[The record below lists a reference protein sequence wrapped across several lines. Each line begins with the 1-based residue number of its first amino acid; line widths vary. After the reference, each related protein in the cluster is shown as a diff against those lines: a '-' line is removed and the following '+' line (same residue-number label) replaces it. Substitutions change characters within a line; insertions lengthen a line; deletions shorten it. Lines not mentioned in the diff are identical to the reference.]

1 MSFTRMEDPTPQDLN
16 DSLVSVIKADIAD
29 AQSYHDSVIDPA
41 VKRRYEIYYADKD
54 YYTRKFP
61 QLSKY
66 SSIVSTDVTDTIE
79 WALPSLIKVFTGGDE
94 VVTVQGVSEE
104 DDKNAEIMQ
113 KLLVYQLQRQN
124 RFFPVLYNWMKDA
137 LITGMGIVKCYWE
150 RKEDVQVLEQTMN
163 YRALQDL
170 QQQKVQILSVSDPD
184 EYGLFVVQYSTP
196 YYVKNS
202 PVIENVL
209 SSELLYSSDAKTLE
223 DANFVAH
230 KKKVTLSYL
239 RERQQQG
246 VYANV
251 DKITVKNSANA
262 NIFGND
268 DQVEDV
274 IGDKYQRFTPEQ
286 EEARTEV
293 YLYECYTKL
302 DWNGDGI
309 LEDLIVTIVD
319 DTVLRV
325 EQNYMGRHPF
335 FDISPTRDP
344 HRIWTKR
351 SYADLIGE
359 LQDLKVALTRQIVH
373 NIALTNDPKMI
384 LSEDAINIDDFI
396 KGRAVIRKKANHSMS
411 DVAMSMPVNQLSP
424 YSYQMLEYIETQKE
438 NRTGI
443 TRYNQ
448 GLDSRSLNKML
459 ALDTPI
465 PLADGTYKKNED
477 IVEGDMVIGS
487 DGKPTRVLKA
497 HPIQMPKRAFKVT
510 FETGD
515 VIKAGGEHRWSVKVA
530 DKHSGHKSPDWEKL
544 PTERIFDLM
553 QTGHKVWV
561 PRVKEPDFTEKDLPV
576 DPYVFGA
583 WLGDGNSHT
592 NRFTSMD
599 SEVVEAFDKWS
610 KQFYK
615 GHIEP
620 CKQQNSGKA
629 TTYSIVNTPFRKML
643 KNLGVLKDSRYE
655 ECANNVKHIP
665 DIYLQGSFEQRLALL
680 RGLMDTDGCI
690 TRDGQAIFCNSEPAL
705 VETFIKLVHSFGLRA
720 TACWNKGVAKQ
731 FPNARPHAH
740 VTFSA
745 PFCPVTIAHKVERW
759 KTKEPIRWEQQRIVS
774 IEEIE
779 VEPMRCLT
787 VAAEDEL
794 YCCGHIM
801 TLTSNTASG
810 IQAILGQSTQRLEL
824 IARMFAET
832 GIYEMLRFLIGLN
845 QKFIDQDTVIR
856 LTNTQLSISPDDLQ
870 GNFDLVVNAGISI
883 ATKESTQMMLQQI
896 LTALMQTNAA
906 GMQVVTP
913 ENIYNLFKKW
923 IEAAGFKNYADYI
936 TDPSIIQQRT
946 ILETQMKQQVLATLP
961 PEVMQTY
968 MSTGVIPPEYLLQLP
983 PSIQA
988 LFGGITDRQNGFA
1001 VQTTAPNGYGQSG
1014 TSQIGLS
1021 SDTGVVGGL
1030 SRGDNRVPQNVPR
1043 EQGNGV
1049 PQSVGGVGGF

>member
-170 QQQKVQILSVSDPD
+170 QQQKVQILSVSEPD

-448 GLDSRSLNKML
+448 GLDSRSLNK
-459 ALDTPI
+459 
-465 PLADGTYKKNED
+465 
-477 IVEGDMVIGS
+477 
-487 DGKPTRVLKA
+487 
-497 HPIQMPKRAFKVT
+497 
-510 FETGD
+510 
-515 VIKAGGEHRWSVKVA
+515 
-530 DKHSGHKSPDWEKL
+530 
-544 PTERIFDLM
+544 
-553 QTGHKVWV
+553 
-561 PRVKEPDFTEKDLPV
+561 
-576 DPYVFGA
+576 
-583 WLGDGNSHT
+583 
-592 NRFTSMD
+592 
-599 SEVVEAFDKWS
+599 
-610 KQFYK
+610 
-615 GHIEP
+615 
-620 CKQQNSGKA
+620 
-629 TTYSIVNTPFRKML
+629 
-643 KNLGVLKDSRYE
+643 
-655 ECANNVKHIP
+655 
-665 DIYLQGSFEQRLALL
+665 
-680 RGLMDTDGCI
+680 
-690 TRDGQAIFCNSEPAL
+690 
-705 VETFIKLVHSFGLRA
+705 
-720 TACWNKGVAKQ
+720 
-731 FPNARPHAH
+731 
-740 VTFSA
+740 
-745 PFCPVTIAHKVERW
+745 
-759 KTKEPIRWEQQRIVS
+759 
-774 IEEIE
+774 
-779 VEPMRCLT
+779 
-787 VAAEDEL
+787 
-794 YCCGHIM
+794 
-801 TLTSNTASG
+801 TASG

-1049 PQSVGGVGGF
+1049 PKPTGGVGGF

>member
-1 MSFTRMEDPTPQDLN
+1 LSFTRMEDPTPQDLN

-54 YYTRKFP
+54 YYTKKFP

-448 GLDSRSLNKML
+448 GLDSRSLNKMC
-459 ALDTPI
+459 DINHMI
-465 PLADGTYKKNED
+465 PLANGKFKKLKDVVDGDVLVGQDGQPTT
-477 IVEGDMVIGS
+477 VI
-487 DGKPTRVLKA
+487 KA
-497 HPIQMPKRAFKVT
+497 HEIQLPKKAYSIKFSNG
-510 FETGD
+510 ET
-515 VIKAGGEHRWSVKVA
+515 IRAGGEHLWTVRPQQGVRKTVDTNYIFNYMSKYKQPLYIDRVNKPL
-530 DKHSGHKSPDWEKL
+530 SGANKEL
-544 PTERIFDLM
+544 PL
-553 QTGHKVWV
+553 
-561 PRVKEPDFTEKDLPV
+561 
-576 DPYVFGA
+576 DPYFLGL
-583 WLGDGNSHT
+583 WLGDGGSWQNVFCTEDEEILNYVNDWAIS
-592 NRFTSMD
+592 RGG
-599 SEVVEAFDKWS
+599 
-610 KQFYK
+610 Y
-615 GHIEP
+615 IE
-620 CKQQNSGKA
+620 KTKYQSSGKA
-629 TTYSIVNTPFRKML
+629 ITYRIKDTDLTDICVKLGIRKNKMS
-643 KNLGVLKDSRYE
+643 NSG
-655 ECANNVKHIP
+655 VKHIP
-665 DIYLQGSFEQRLALL
+665 EVYFEASYEQRLALL
-680 RGLMDTDGCI
+680 QGLMDTDGCHHSGGFCFF
-690 TRDGQAIFCNSEPAL
+690 TQKEGQLCDDIVRL
-705 VETFIKLVHSFGLRA
+705 VQSLG
-720 TACWNKGVAKQ
+720 WN
-731 FPNARPHAH
+731 
-740 VTFSA
+740 
-745 PFCPVTIAHKVERW
+745 VTIKETNPGKFAKPNVKYFNIGISALDNPFKLSRKAKKWRKQTRMTDKVRIQSITEID
-759 KTKEPIRWEQQRIVS
+759 PI
-774 IEEIE
+774 
-779 VEPMRCLT
+779 PMRCLT
-787 VAAEDEL
+787 VDASDGQFCIE
-794 YCCGHIM
+794 YTYTVTH
-801 TLTSNTASG
+801 NTASG

-936 TDPSIIQQRT
+936 TDPSIIQQRA

-1049 PQSVGGVGGF
+1049 PQSVGGLGGF